1 MAITPISG
9 ADSSAVT
16 TNSGEAAFNAAV
28 DNAQQSGEMT
38 PELEEM
44 MIEGAVTVGGQMII
58 MPRAND
64 ILNEAMSDE

>member
-1 MAITPISG
+1 MATPPISG
-9 ADSSAVT
+9 TEAVT
-16 TNSGEAAFNAAV
+16 TPSGDGAAFDQAIQ
-28 DNAQQSGEMT
+28 NAQDGGMT

-44 MIEGAVTVGGQMII
+44 MVEGAISIGGQMII

>member
-1 MAITPISG
+1 MATTPISG
-9 ADSSAVT
+9 VDSVSVST
-16 TNSGEAAFNAAV
+16 PNGEAAFDAAV
-28 DNAQQSGEMT
+28 DNAQQGEMT

-44 MIEGAVTVGGQMII
+44 MIEGAITIGGQMII